1 MHIDRI
7 ELRNYRIYY
16 GENPIELPSDSER
29 NLFIISGNNGYGK
42 TTLITSLI
50 WCLYGKLMQSVD
62 DVYKN
67 EIFQL
72 GGYTNYASRNLN
84 KLAQSEGENEYSVS
98 IQFSDV
104 FIPSIAAKEV
114 KITRTFNAESLK
126 ENLEIFIEGEK
137 NELTKELGP
146 EVFIHD
152 FIMPKEIAKFFF
164 FDAEKI
170 VSLAEIK
177 SVDDKRALSEAYSE
191 VLGIKKYELLRQNL
205 QNIRLRL
212 KRNFASEKEKEEYE
226 YLLNRNDEIDKLTEI
241 TKEKIQKLQDEKII
255 NYDKSQKIQEKLIRE
270 GSTLTSEELFNLR
283 EEIKKLMQE
292 NQEYKEEL
300 KRYLDFAPFAIAG
313 KQLKA
318 VKRQVEKEHKSF
330 LDESYKQALKNELMK
345 VKKSLKSEVTKKI
358 GQEKAKNKFHD
369 IVDSIIKS
377 KFDELSG
384 KDDASIKLLHNF
396 DSDEY
401 NKFKSVFRN
410 LTDSYSNDFKDFVKK
425 YNNNKIKN
433 RELSKKLSD
442 AETKEKDEVISR
454 LRNTFNELEKRRDE
468 IDNFIISHSKEI
480 GGLST
485 ESNSN
490 ARLLSELSKKINLHE
505 VDLEKDKTIERI
517 IEKLQKFLIE
527 FKNLTKDSLRVRIK
541 NELKILMHKK
551 DFIED
556 VKVEIDNDMMDI
568 HLLDNMGDEINK
580 ESLSKGEQQLYAT
593 AVLKALVDES
603 NIEFPVF
610 IDSPLQKFDYTHSRN
625 IILEFYP
632 HISKQV
638 VIFPLIEK
646 ELSQEE
652 FQILEP
658 RVNSI
663 YKIYNVNSYK
673 SELKLIKSEDLFNDL
688 LSEKSYV

>member
-1 MHIDRI
+1 
-7 ELRNYRIYY
+7 
-16 GENPIELPSDSER
+16 
-29 NLFIISGNNGYGK
+29 
-42 TTLITSLI
+42 
-50 WCLYGKLMQSVD
+50 
-62 DVYKN
+62 
-67 EIFQL
+67 
-72 GGYTNYASRNLN
+72 
-84 KLAQSEGENEYSVS
+84 
-98 IQFSDV
+98 
-104 FIPSIAAKEV
+104 
-114 KITRTFNAESLK
+114 
-126 ENLEIFIEGEK
+126 
-137 NELTKELGP
+137 
-146 EVFIHD
+146 
-152 FIMPKEIAKFFF
+152 
-164 FDAEKI
+164 
-170 VSLAEIK
+170 
-177 SVDDKRALSEAYSE
+177 
-191 VLGIKKYELLRQNL
+191 LRQNL

-358 GQEKAKNKFHD
+358 GQEKVKTKFHD

-480 GGLST
+480 GGLSA

-556 VKVEIDNDMMDI
+556 VKVDIDNDMMDI
-568 HLLDNMGDEINK
+568 HLLDNRGDEINK

-663 YKIYNVNSYK
+663 YKIYNVNSHK
-673 SELKLIKSEDLFNDL
+673 SELKLIKSEELFNDL